1 MTMILASL
9 LLLCLLAS
17 PSIGFAIP
25 KLGIFNNNRFPNT
38 SKNGNNNLNRNSF
51 LVSKIHRQQNRFE
64 LFMMRRG
71 ISKNNRRFDDNSL
84 FQQLTRKTVT
94 NGIIFTNIIIFIFQK
109 IYPSLTNSLM
119 KINPLVARG
128 QTYRLLSACFAHGS
142 IMHLG
147 FNMYSL
153 YNIGP
158 LAEAKFGTYL
168 YSNTC

>member
-1 MTMILASL
+1 MKILVSL

-17 PSIGFAIP
+17 PGIGFAVP
-25 KLGIFNNNRFPNT
+25 KLGVFNSSRFPNGIQQYDNEIH
-38 SKNGNNNLNRNSF
+38 SS
-51 LVSKIHRQQNRFE
+51 LVSKIKQNIKKNRLG

-94 NGIIFTNIIIFIFQK
+94 NALIFANIAVFIFQK
-109 IYPSLTNSLM
+109 IYPSLTNTLM

-128 QTYRLLSACFAHGS
+128 QTYRLLTACFAHGS
-142 IMHLG
+142 ITHLG

-153 YNIGP
+153 FNIGP
-158 LAEAKFGTYL
+158 LGESKFGTVSHFL
-168 YSNTC
+168 K